1 MIIANDVSDT
11 SIGFD
16 SVNNEVIIITQ
27 NESILAKKDSKLNI
41 ARNIIDLITKEI
53 KDVITN

>member
-1 MIIANDVSDT
+1 MIVANDVSDN

-16 SVNNEVIIITQ
+16 SDNNEVMIITQ
-27 NESILAKKDSKLNI
+27 NKSILAKKDSKLNI